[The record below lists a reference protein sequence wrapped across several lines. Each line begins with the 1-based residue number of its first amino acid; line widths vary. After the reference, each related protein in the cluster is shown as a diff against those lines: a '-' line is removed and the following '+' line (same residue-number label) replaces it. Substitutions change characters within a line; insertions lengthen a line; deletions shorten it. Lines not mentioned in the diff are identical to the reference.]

1 MVFRRAST
9 SFELPS
15 PVSDDDLEQ
24 LFNPAPDDLECKL
37 PSDVEESQSSFD
49 RIA

>member
-1 MVFRRAST
+1 MFRRAST

-24 LFNPAPDDLECKL
+24 IFNPALDDPECEL
-37 PSDVEESQSSFD
+37 PSDVEESQTCL
-49 RIA
+49 